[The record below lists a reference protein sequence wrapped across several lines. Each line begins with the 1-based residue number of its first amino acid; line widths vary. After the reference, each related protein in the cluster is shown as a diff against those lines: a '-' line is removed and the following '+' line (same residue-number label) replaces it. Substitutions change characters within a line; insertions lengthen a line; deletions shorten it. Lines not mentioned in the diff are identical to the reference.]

1 MKRIIA
7 TSVLG
12 LLLLGSALAANT
24 FKFTFPGT
32 TYPDNRTGTIQVS
45 VRATKSGTVTVCDFY
60 SSPDDKWL
68 GVYQGDDNTSTDAVV
83 VRDYAL
89 LHFADRTPQN

>member
-7 TSVLG
+7 ATVLG
-12 LLLLGSALAANT
+12 MVLLGAAFAANT

-32 TYPDNRTGTIQVS
+32 TYSDGRNGTIQVS
-45 VRATKSGTVTVCDFY
+45 VRATNKGTVTVCDFY

-68 GVYQGDDNTSTDAVV
+68 GVYQGNDNTSTDAVV

-89 LHFADRTPQN
+89 SHYADRTPQN